1 MNNQVNS
8 PIIEVT
14 DLQTWFP
21 VKSGLLGRTS
31 HYIKAVDKVSLR
43 VNHGEIV
50 ALVGE
55 SGCGKSTLGNSLGG
69 LLPIRGGQLLFRGM
83 LLFKETVYNGK
94 YSKIKYRSFF
104 RIRILV

>member
-21 VKSGLLGRTS
+21 VKGGLFGRTN

-55 SGCGKSTLGNSLGG
+55 SGCGKSTLGNSLGSFCY
-69 LLPIRGGQLLFRGM
+69 IRGGQLLFRGM
-83 LLFKETVYNGK
+83 QLFKEPSTDVK
-94 YSKIKYRSFF
+94 QTKA
-104 RIRILV
+104 

>member
-1 MNNQVNS
+1 MNNKVNS

-31 HYIKAVDKVSLR
+31 HYIKAVDRVNLR

-50 ALVGE
+50 ALVG
-55 SGCGKSTLGNSLGG
+55 
-69 LLPIRGGQLLFRGM
+69 
-83 LLFKETVYNGK
+83 
-94 YSKIKYRSFF
+94 
-104 RIRILV
+104 